1 MTMDYT
7 WDFQVVADNFHIL
20 LRGVGVTIELWAVA
34 MALGLAV
41 GLLISLGPLSGRRWL
56 RYPAIG
62 YVEVFRNTP
71 VLIQLI
77 WFYYAFPI
85 VLGQQLTPF
94 VAAILALTLNTSAYC
109 AEIFRSGIDSIA
121 RGQWE
126 AAKALGMTW
135 ATALRRIILPQ
146 VGKRMLPAF
155 TNRAIELAKVT
166 SLASVL
172 AVHETMYQGR
182 LLSSTYYRPL
192 EILTVVAMVY
202 FVLIYPG
209 SWLSSR
215 LERRLAARD

>member
-1 MTMDYT
+1 MDYT
-7 WDFQVVADNFHIL
+7 WDFKVVADNFPIL
-20 LRGVGVTIELWAVA
+20 LRGVWLTVELWAVA
-34 MALGLAV
+34 LILGLML
-41 GLLISLGPLSGRRWL
+41 GLLISLGPVSNKRWL
-56 RYPAIG
+56 RIPAIG
-62 YVEVFRNTP
+62 YVEVFRKTP
-71 VLIQLI
+71 VLVQLI

-85 VLGQQLTPF
+85 VLGQQLSPIT
-94 VAAILALTLNTSAYC
+94 AAILGLTLNTSAYC
-109 AEIFRSGIDSIA
+109 AEIFRAGIESIA

-126 AAKALGMTW
+126 AAKAIGMTRW
-135 ATALRRIILPQ
+135 MSLRRVILPQ

-172 AVHETMYQGR
+172 AVHEIMYQGR

-192 EILTVVAMVY
+192 EILTVVALVY

-215 LERRLAARD
+215 LERKLAARD

>member
-1 MTMDYT
+1 MEYT
-7 WDFQVVADNFHIL
+7 WDFKVVTDNFHIL
-20 LRGVGVTIELWAVA
+20 LRGVGLTIELWAIA
-34 MALGLAV
+34 FALGLV
-41 GLLISLGPLSGRRWL
+41 LGLAISLGLLSGRRWL
-56 RYPAIG
+56 RWPAIG

-77 WFYYAFPI
+77 WFYYAFPL
-85 VLGQQLTPF
+85 VLGHQLTP
-94 VAAILALTLNTSAYC
+94 VTAAILALTLNTSAYC
-109 AEIFRSGIDSIA
+109 AEIFRAGIESIA

-135 ATALRRIILPQ
+135 RTSLVRIILPQ

-172 AVHETMYQGR
+172 AVHEIMYQGR

-192 EILTVVAMVY
+192 EILTVVALVY

>member
-1 MTMDYT
+1 MDYT
-7 WDFQVVADNFHIL
+7 WDFKVVADNFHIL
-20 LRGVGVTIELWAVA
+20 LRGVGLTIELWAVA
-34 MALGLAV
+34 FVLGLALGLLV
-41 GLLISLGPLSGRRWL
+41 SMGPLSGSRWL
-56 RYPAIG
+56 RWPARA
-62 YVEVFRNTP
+62 YVEVFRNIP

-85 VLGQQLTPF
+85 VLGQQLTP
-94 VAAILALTLNTSAYC
+94 VTAAILALTLNTSAYC
-109 AEIFRSGIDSIA
+109 AEIFRGGIESIA

-135 ATALRRIILPQ
+135 RTSLRRIILPQ

-155 TNRAIELAKVT
+155 TNRGIELAKVT

-172 AVHETMYQGR
+172 AVHEIMYQGR

-192 EILTVVAMVY
+192 EILTVVALVY

-209 SWLSSR
+209 SYLSSR